1 MDAVDLIKDAL
12 TYPSEDINAF
22 LKLAIPNLLLVIIS
36 IFASILVMGNP
47 SSRLEVFSLGFIG
60 IILMVL
66 GIVFALFYSGLTI
79 EIIRR
84 TINNSK
90 QLPELSVDYL
100 IDGIK
105 FLIIGIVYCIPI
117 IILTLIATVIVVVNP
132 NYAIISLIL
141 ALIAIVVGVITVFA
155 LILAMCRYA
164 ETKNMSEALDLNN
177 IYEIANRI
185 GLGHF
190 IIITILIIV
199 VGAIISLIMQFITI
213 IPLIG
218 LLIFSIGSTYLLMYQ
233 ARAYGLLYLEQNSQN
248 SPNNQYNQYNN
259 QIPPAESNRLDFQN
273 KNSQLENKE
282 YQEPIKCQVCGAINQ
297 PTANNCNTCG
307 YELKK

>member
-1 MDAVDLIKDAL
+1 MDAIDLIKDAL
-12 TYPSEDINAF
+12 KYPLDDINAF
-22 LKLAIPNLLLVIIS
+22 LKLAIPNLLWVIIIIIGS
-36 IFASILVMGNP
+36 IFVIGAPTV
-47 SSRLEVFSLGFIG
+47 RLANLSLSFLG
-60 IILMVL
+60 IVNIVL

-90 QLPELSVDYL
+90 QLPELNFDYL

-105 FLIIGIVYCIPI
+105 FLIISIVYCLPI

-132 NYAIISLIL
+132 NYAIISVIL
-141 ALIAIVVGVITVFA
+141 ALIAIVIGVITVFA
-155 LILAMCRYA
+155 LILGMCRYA
-164 ETKNMSEALDLNN
+164 ETKSMSEALDINN

-185 GLGHF
+185 GLANF
-190 IIITILIIV
+190 IVITILIIV
-199 VGAIISLIMQFITI
+199 VGAIISFVMQLITI
-213 IPLIG
+213 IPFIG
-218 LLIFSIGSTYLLMYQ
+218 VLIFSIVTTYLLMYQ